1 MVPFRIRAPRPAQ
14 LSSWQRLQSSAAWDQ
29 FFRQWVCPLLNAWRP
44 VICLALAVLESN
56 ALVELR
62 KLAVQTRF
70 FSMVSAHAH
79 LVIFQSHSPRSHQT
93 LCQALVQIQLL
104 AQLHSL
110 NPQLDLTEHS
120 RRNKRRNSQRD
131 NRRNSLRDSLRN
143 SLRNHQ
149 RNRQFC
155 LLALLKSP
163 CIRLPLALHR
173 TSMQLLIATLNARYC
188 LPLATRLRMAV
199 LDVTQLRLADCT
211 SSPLLHARLHL

>member
-1 MVPFRIRAPRPAQ
+1 M
-14 LSSWQRLQSSAAWDQ
+14 
-29 FFRQWVCPLLNAWRP
+29 
-44 VICLALAVLESN
+44 ICLALAVLESN

-79 LVIFQSHSPRSHQT
+79 LVIFQSHSPRLHQT

-120 RRNKRRNSQRD
+120 RRNKRRNSPRD
-131 NRRNSLRDSLRN
+131 NRRNNQRDSLRN
-143 SLRNHQ
+143 SQLKAQ
-149 RNRQFC
+149 LISLFC

-163 CIRLPLALHR
+163 CIRLPLALLR
-173 TSMQLLIATLNARYC
+173 TSMQRLIATLSARYC

-199 LDVTQLRLADCT
+199 LDATHLRLAECI
-211 SSPLLHARLHL
+211 SSPLLHARPHL